1 MCLNLNFKNM
11 QFGFFHNGIGLDEN
25 EQSKFHT
32 LINVDVHS
40 SHGKV
45 KCSKALV
52 DIDSSG
58 YVASLPTC
66 SIVLSNGDT
75 FFGAGTKIIKV
86 SNGVVTLSHTST
98 QGAVLGLGEHQGY
111 LYYATA
117 TKLGRITVA
126 LSSSQATWS
135 SHNDSWATFAK
146 GYAYKPMVWV
156 NQLLCIG
163 DGNYVALVDENGTF
177 VANALDVLE
186 RDIITALH
194 NMNDY
199 LAIGTL
205 VNTAVHQASFYNW
218 DTYSPSWTEDYKI
231 KERGVNMFFDIDGYT
246 YAQAG
251 AVGNLYQW
259 TGERAV
265 LFMPLRDADNVV
277 TTGVNPYGATNI
289 NGLTLIATKRGVFS
303 IGRTS
308 VIMPMAMVIEYVSS
322 QGQGA
327 DLGAIEAVESD
338 ILLGFKNGSVYGI
351 DHISS
356 NYATGTIITPE
367 VDGKFRKLS
376 VKYTDMPTGCSIT
389 AEHKPDNSSFSSIT
403 MTKDDEDRREYY
415 SSADMNNKSTEQA
428 KIILNPNGATTPII
442 KTIILNK

>member
-1 MCLNLNFKNM
+1 MK
-11 QFGFFHNGIGLDEN
+11 FGFFHNGIGLDEN

-32 LINVDVHS
+32 LINVDVRS

-45 KCSKALV
+45 QCSKALA
-52 DIDSSG
+52 DLDSSG
-58 YVASLPTC
+58 HVASLPTC

-75 FFGAGTKIIKV
+75 FFGSGTKIIKV
-86 SNGVVTLSHTST
+86 SSGVVTHVHTST

-111 LYYATA
+111 LYYSTA
-117 TKLGRITVA
+117 TKLGRITVTNA
-126 LSSSQATWS
+126 SGQASWS
-135 SHNDSWATFAK
+135 SHNDSWATFSNQ
-146 GYAYKPMVWV
+146 YAYKPMIWV

-199 LAIGTL
+199 LAIGSL

-277 TTGVNPYGATNI
+277 ETDVNPYGHTNL
-289 NGLTLIATKRGVFS
+289 NGLTLIATKRGVYS
-303 IGRTS
+303 IGRAS
-308 VIMPMAMVIEYVSS
+308 AIMPMAMVIEYVSS
-322 QGQGA
+322 EGQGA
-327 DLGAIEAVESD
+327 ELGAIEAVGSD
-338 ILLGFKNGSVYGI
+338 ILLGFKNGSTYGI
-351 DHISS
+351 DHISN

-367 VDGKFRKLS
+367 ADGKFKKLTVQYTKVPTNCS
-376 VKYTDMPTGCSIT
+376 VT
-389 AEHKPDNSSFSSIT
+389 AEHKPDNSSFTSIT
-403 MTKDDEDRREYY
+403 MLKETEDRREYV
-415 SSADMNNKSTEQA
+415 STTDMNNKSTEQA
-428 KIILNPNGATTPII
+428 KIILNPSGATTPVI
-442 KTIILNK
+442 KVITLDK

>member
-1 MCLNLNFKNM
+1 ME
-11 QFGFFHNGIGLDEN
+11 FGQFHNGIGLDEN

-40 SHGKV
+40 SHGKAQ
-45 KCSKALV
+45 CSKALA
-52 DIDSSG
+52 DLDSSG
-58 YVASLPTC
+58 FVATLPTC

-75 FFGAGTKIIKV
+75 FFGVGTKIIKV
-86 SNGVVTLSHTST
+86 SSGVVSHVHTST
-98 QGAVLGLGEHQGY
+98 QGAVLGIGEHLGY

-126 LSSSQATWS
+126 LASSQATWS
-135 SHNDSWATFAK
+135 SQTDSWATFSNQ
-146 GYAYKPMVWV
+146 YAYKPMVWV

-199 LAIGTL
+199 LTIGSL

-265 LFMPLRDADNVV
+265 LFMPLRDGDNTVE
-277 TTGVNPYGATNI
+277 TEVNPYGNTNI

-303 IGRTS
+303 IGRS
-308 VIMPMAMVIEYVSS
+308 SAMMPMAMVIEYVSS
-322 QGQGA
+322 EGQGA
-327 DLGAIEAVESD
+327 ELGALEAVGSD
-338 ILLGFKNGSVYGI
+338 ILLGFKNNTIYGI

-356 NYATGTIITPE
+356 NYAIGTIITPE
-367 VDGKFRKLS
+367 ADGRFNKLS
-376 VKYTDMPTGCSIT
+376 VQYNSIPTGCSIT
-389 AEHKPDNSSFSSIT
+389 AEHKPDNSSFSSIALV
-403 MTKDDEDRREYY
+403 KDDEDRREYR
-415 SSADMNNKSTEQA
+415 SNINVNNKSTEQV
-428 KIILNPNGATTPII
+428 KIILNPSGATTPVI
-442 KTIILNK
+442 KNIRLNK